1 MKGAFQNTK
10 SKKRYGLWRNLSMED
25 ILIARAQ
32 RGDAT
37 AFQRLVEIYHEVAWR
52 TARVMVPDYAMAED
66 AMQEAWFD
74 AWKYLSTFQVGRPFR
89 PWLLTLVANR
99 CRKIVLARSKAPMPI
114 EMIEADGL
122 IDEEALQAL
131 LRVEVNSQLTSVLVS
146 LSAEQRQVLE
156 LRFFA
161 DLELAEIALV
171 IGVSLGTVKSRL
183 HRAIQALRA
192 PSHAN
197 VLRLLYVS

>member
-1 MKGAFQNTK
+1 
-10 SKKRYGLWRNLSMED
+10 MED

-37 AFQRLVEIYHEVAWR
+37 AFQRLVETYHEVAWR

-74 AWKYLSTFQVGRPFR
+74 AWKHLSTSQVGRPFR

-99 CRKIVLARSKAPMPI
+99 CRKIAVARSKAPIPI
-114 EMIEADGL
+114 EMTEANEL
-122 IDEEALQAL
+122 IDEDTLQSL
-131 LRVEVNSQLTSVLVS
+131 LRVEVNSQLNSVLAS
-146 LSAEQRQVLE
+146 LSVEQRQVLE

-161 DLELAEIALV
+161 DLELAEI
-171 IGVSLGTVKSRL
+171 
-183 HRAIQALRA
+183 
-192 PSHAN
+192 
-197 VLRLLYVS
+197 